1 MDIMTNAR
9 LSSRY
14 WWLLVIRGLI
24 AVLFGL
30 AAIVWPGLTLLVLVI
45 LFGAYA
51 LVDGVIAV
59 IVSLQ
64 ERSVFRRWWVLLVE
78 GLVGIVIGVVT
89 FFWPAITALVLLYLV
104 ATWAIVTGIFELA
117 AAFSGRVPVA
127 TEWTLALAGI
137 LSVLLGVL
145 LAALPRAGLLS
156 LVWLIGAYAIVFGV
170 LLIIRAFQFRAVS
183 IA

>member
-1 MDIMTNAR
+1 MQVMTDTR
-9 LSSRY
+9 LSGRY
-14 WWLLVIRGLI
+14 WWLLVIRGLV

-51 LVDGVIAV
+51 LVDGVVAV
-59 IVSLQ
+59 IVALQ
-64 ERSVFRRWWVLLVE
+64 ERSIFRRWWVLLVE
-78 GLVGIVIGVVT
+78 GLVGVAIGVIT
-89 FFWPAITALVLLYLV
+89 FFWPAITALVLLYLIAV
-104 ATWAIVTGIFELA
+104 WAIVTGIFELA

-127 TEWTLALAGI
+127 AEWTLALAGI

-145 LAALPRAGLLS
+145 LAVQPRAGLLS

>member
-1 MDIMTNAR
+1 MQVMTDAR
-9 LSSRY
+9 RSGRY
-14 WWLLVIRGLI
+14 WWLLVIRGLV

-51 LVDGVIAV
+51 LVDGVVAV
-59 IVSLQ
+59 IVALQ
-64 ERSVFRRWWVLLVE
+64 ERSIFRRWWVLLVE
-78 GLVGIVIGVVT
+78 GLVGVAIGVIT
-89 FFWPAITALVLLYLV
+89 FFWPAITALVLLYLIAV
-104 ATWAIVTGIFELA
+104 WAIVTGIFELA